1 MPVSSGPISLPL
13 RGWLRPMTAGAVAAA
28 SAVLLVPSSSVRA
41 QEPIPPRSSP
51 VGATTEPHPV
61 PPMVTDLGVPTVA
74 RGDRSG
80 TAAQLGD
87 DQAEGAP
94 LVAHLRQPLT
104 HEFSMVGVTWDAGTA
119 AVRTTVSVRSRSLG
133 TWTAWTALDIDPE
146 EGPAPAEDASVRD
159 GTAPAWVGQATG
171 VEVAVYSPDGSA
183 PTGVTVNAID
193 PGVSTFDPMATS
205 AASAVTADPGP
216 AAGTYPG
223 LPPVI
228 TRSEWG
234 ADPSLGDRCW
244 KPRRGDTFKMVF
256 IHHTAG
262 SNNYAESESAAVV
275 RGVYAYHTLSRD
287 WCDIGYNF
295 LADRY
300 GNLYEGRRGGMR
312 LPVRGSHAGNYN
324 VDTTGIALMGDFT
337 SRQATR
343 SMKHSLVQLIA
354 WRMGTAYHGAYN
366 RPKVHGKRF
375 HRISGHRDAMSTSCP
390 GDRVY
395 DWLPTLRE
403 RVALRLGHFESLIEA
418 RWQALGGMNSRLGA
432 VHIGEQGENGGRHT
446 TFQTGRIYSSDA
458 DLHTFYRSPILAKY
472 LRVGE
477 TDGRLG
483 YPRSNL
489 RSIVNHTGMSAEFDG
504 GRIFHSQATGRVVL
518 VRSAI
523 LKRYLAEGSALGP
536 LGFPTRS
543 VHSTKKGSLARFQH
557 GSITWDSGLH
567 KTLVQYS

>member
-1 MPVSSGPISLPL
+1 
-13 RGWLRPMTAGAVAAA
+13 MTTGAVAAA
-28 SAVLLVPSSSVRA
+28 SAVLLVPSGAVQA
-41 QEPIPPRSSP
+41 QGSPPPRSRP
-51 VGATTEPHPV
+51 VTVTAEPHPV
-61 PPMVTDLGVPTVA
+61 PPTITDIGVPPVA
-74 RGDRSG
+74 RGDRRA
-80 TAAQLGD
+80 TAAQLDD
-87 DQAEGAP
+87 DQAKDAA

-104 HEFSMVGVTWDAGTA
+104 REFSMVGVTWDVGTA
-119 AVRTTVSVRSRSLG
+119 ASGTTVSVRSRSEDS
-133 TWTAWTALDIDPE
+133 WTDWTALDIDPD
-146 EGPAPAEDASVRD
+146 EGPASAEDTSVRD
-159 GTAPAWVGQATG
+159 GTAPAWVGRATG

-183 PTGVTVNAID
+183 PTGVTVDAID
-193 PGVSTFDPMATS
+193 PGTSTFDTTATS
-205 AASAVTADPGP
+205 AASTLTADPGP
-216 AAGTYPG
+216 EAGTYPG
-223 LPPVI
+223 LPHVI
-228 TRSEWG
+228 TRGEWG
-234 ADPSLGDRCW
+234 ADQSLGDRCW
-244 KPRRGDTFKMVF
+244 KPRHGDTFKMVF

-262 SNNYAESESAAVV
+262 SNDYSQSEAAAVV
-275 RGVYAYHTLSRD
+275 RGVFAYHTLSRG

-312 LPVRGSHAGNYN
+312 LPVRGSHAGDYN

-337 SRQATR
+337 SRQASR
-343 SMKHSLVQLIA
+343 PMKHSLVQLIA

-395 DWLPTLRE
+395 DWLPTLRQ
-403 RVALRLGHFESLIEA
+403 RVAVRLGHFESLIEA
-418 RWQALGGMNSRLGA
+418 RWQALGGMNSRLGG

-489 RSIVNHTGMSAEFDG
+489 RSIVDHTGLSAEFDG
-504 GRIFHSQATGRVVL
+504 GRIFHSSATGSVVL

-536 LGFPTRS
+536 LGFPTRP
-543 VHSTKKGSLARFQH
+543 VHSTKRGSLALFQH
-557 GSITWDSGLH
+557 GSITWDPGLH